1 MYITRVRISQDD
13 AKAIVATTC
22 ASSREALLNEKP
34 HSGFA
39 VRRAPGYPECPA
51 ASCSAPSS
59 R

>member
-1 MYITRVRISQDD
+1 MYITRVHISQDD

-22 ASSREALLNEKP
+22 ASSREALLKEET
-34 HSGFA
+34 HRGCA